1 MLIRGGAVKT
11 LVLGIGNVLLQD
23 EGVGIHA
30 IEELQRRFTAD
41 ADVEFLDGGT
51 AGVELLRYLDGK
63 DRILIVDAVAAGHPP
78 GTVFRVE
85 GEDVPRM
92 FHLRISP
99 HQIGLSDVLAT
110 ALISDALPGAMVLFG
125 MEPQTMTM
133 GLALTPTAEASLD
146 KLVDAVAAELRAL
159 GHRVAERP
167 DPPPRRKEWSPRG
180 A

>member
-1 MLIRGGAVKT
+1 MKT

-30 IEELQRRFTAD
+30 IGELQRRFAFD
-41 ADVEFLDGGT
+41 DDVEFLDGGT

-85 GEDVPRM
+85 GADVPRM

-110 ALISDALPGAMVLFG
+110 ALISDALPGEMVLFG
-125 MEPQTMTM
+125 MEPETMTM
-133 GLALTPTAEASLD
+133 GLALTATAEASLA
-146 KLVDAVAAELRAL
+146 KLVDSVADELLRL
-159 GHRVAERP
+159 GHRVEERL
-167 DPPPRRKEWSPRG
+167 DPSPRQLEWNPRG
-180 A
+180 T

>member
-1 MLIRGGAVKT
+1 MKT

-30 IEELQRRFTAD
+30 LGELRRRFD
-41 ADVEFLDGGT
+41 IDGDVDFLDGGT
-51 AGVELLRYLDGK
+51 AGVELLRYLDGR

-85 GEDVPRM
+85 GADVPRM

-110 ALISDALPGAMVLFG
+110 ALITDSLPGEMVLFG
-125 MEPQTMTM
+125 MEPAQMTM
-133 GLALTPTAEASLD
+133 GLALTATAEASLG
-146 KLVDAVAAELRAL
+146 KLVDSVADELRRL
-159 GHRVAERP
+159 GHRVEERK
-167 DPPPRRKEWSPRG
+167 DPAPRRLDWDPRS
-180 A
+180 